1 VLIHRLDPRLQILDL
16 CGVPAVVIQLLSIS
30 ISMSVSISISMSVP
44 AVVIQLLILQSTQL
58 RLELLSTGFSVG
70 VEKSIKALTS
80 SCCFTC
86 SVTVLKLKLTN
97 LQL

>member
-1 VLIHRLDPRLQILDL
+1 MLIHRLHPRLHIFDL

-58 RLELLSTGFSVG
+58 RLELLPTGFSVG
-70 VEKSIKALTS
+70 GLIAGGDQVRL
-80 SCCFTC
+80 
-86 SVTVLKLKLTN
+86 
-97 LQL
+97 